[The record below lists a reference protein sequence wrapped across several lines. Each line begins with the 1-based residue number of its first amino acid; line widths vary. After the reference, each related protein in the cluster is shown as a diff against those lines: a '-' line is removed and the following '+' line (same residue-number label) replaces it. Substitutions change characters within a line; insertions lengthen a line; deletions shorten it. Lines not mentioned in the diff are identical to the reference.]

1 MRMSELWADM
11 QRPPT
16 LPSDEEVRRAGE
28 KMLRDQFAMMA
39 IQGCVGKLPYDYEK
53 RDEFIKN
60 LAVGAYMIA
69 DAMMEERQWL
79 PEKRDE

>member
-11 QRPPT
+11 QHSNLPP
-16 LPSDEEVRRAGE
+16 E
-28 KMLRDQFAMMA
+28 KDIKRMGDTFLRDQFAMMA